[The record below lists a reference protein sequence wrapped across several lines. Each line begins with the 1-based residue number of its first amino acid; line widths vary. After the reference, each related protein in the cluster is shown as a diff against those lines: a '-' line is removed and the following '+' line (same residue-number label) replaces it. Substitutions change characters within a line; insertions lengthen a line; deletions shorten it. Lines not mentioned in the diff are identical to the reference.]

1 MQSKLA
7 HLFGRTLYTYTHVSA
22 YFQSKPN
29 CLLPSI
35 VNLLLLPH
43 AIYKPET
50 QLHPFIA
57 SAIRKTLH
65 QFIFGISKLN
75 PKQDDFIARI
85 LRDIVAQYLPRLVAK
100 TGSGVNIQGAFTTHP
115 LLKCFT
121 VCEKPEIWR
130 FVLESLS
137 DRFFT
142 RRGSVPHEH
151 AVLVSDMILCVLSRI
166 FYISSLHCLKC
177 IEPSVCKTSCN
188 MYLFCR
194 HWDF

>member
-1 MQSKLA
+1 MKFKKEESNSETSFCKDPANIPSHFISKCL
-7 HLFGRTLYTYTHVSA
+7 LYV

-35 VNLLLLPH
+35 VNHLLLPH

-50 QLHPFIA
+50 KLHPFIA
-57 SAIRKTLH
+57 SAIKKTLH
-65 QFIFGISKLN
+65 QFIFGIAKLN

-85 LRDIVAQYLPRLVAK
+85 LRDVVCQYLPRLVAK
-100 TGSGVNIQGAFTTHP
+100 AGNSVNIQGTFTTHP

-121 VCEKPEIWR
+121 NSEKPEIWR

-142 RRGSVPHEH
+142 CRGCMPHEH
-151 AVLVSDMILCVLSRI
+151 AVLVSDLIV
-166 FYISSLHCLKC
+166 
-177 IEPSVCKTSCN
+177 
-188 MYLFCR
+188 
-194 HWDF
+194 